1 MDWPG
6 QHGAGEALQMEDCAA
21 TDLPLLRTVRSMF
34 ALTGMHKNNAAVM
47 TAQRL
52 YRKFCVVARS

>member
-1 MDWPG
+1 
-6 QHGAGEALQMEDCAA
+6 MEDCAA

-47 TAQRL
+47 IAQRL